1 MVQGHILKTD
11 TLTAC
16 ELEEVTVVAT
26 TQQSLPDKTV
36 YFPTTDQKATA
47 SDGLSLLAR
56 MQIPQLSVSP
66 VTESVKTADNQ
77 NVSLFINFHHATVE
91 EVSGLN
97 PKDVRKVEYL
107 DFPVDPRFMRTP
119 HVVNF
124 ITSVHDYGGYTKLS
138 GKERFMARNGEVS
151 VYSKFINKKMEYDLI
166 ISGDYDYNPHNG
178 IESDE
183 TYHLKEQDIKKL
195 SKIDAGR
202 FHQRGLY
209 TALQANWNKNAELD
223 WRNLV
228 YYNGINIPINDNAGK
243 VYFSSLYPPENYNFH
258 ANSSNYAIGWKSEL
272 YALLG
277 KGWSLN
283 GTLDA
288 DLNHNI
294 SATDYSTSFSTI
306 INDAN
311 EKSWWLRGDI
321 QLNKSLSESISL
333 FSVMSAGGGHTN
345 IGYSGSSSALN
356 RFQQIFNGVNAGV
369 SLNLQKVSGSVDVG
383 FAFESNIIKGRKIY
397 DNYPF
402 THINIQY
409 APTSKNSLGLWLQYA
424 TLSPDAVMK
433 NPNTIQQS
441 ELLFISGNP
450 DLQCSRLISSNINYT
465 WLPGNRWQF
474 TAYVTF
480 FRILNRQIAVYTPDG
495 PDGMML
501 KKYQNDGNYSHG
513 QLGARLTARF
523 FEGELTCSF
532 APRLL
537 FYKTTGSN
545 SINYCPLTAS
555 ASMDYY
561 VGKFFFDAYWESR
574 SSYVDGETAYLRK
587 MPMALSLSA
596 GWANRGWNIQ
606 FSVVNPFRSSWTV
619 SRDMLD
625 TRWFVSSISQ
635 FGSDYHRRISVSIT
649 YTLNYGKKVNTHN
662 EMENKSG
669 ISSSILR

>member
-1 MVQGHILKTD
+1 MH
-11 TLTAC
+11 
-16 ELEEVTVVAT
+16 
-26 TQQSLPDKTV
+26 
-36 YFPTTDQKATA
+36 
-47 SDGLSLLAR
+47 
-56 MQIPQLSVSP
+56 IPQLSVSP
-66 VTESVKTADNQ
+66 VTGSIKTADNQ
-77 NVSLFINFHHATVE
+77 NVCLFINFHRATVE

-97 PKDVRKVEYL
+97 PKDVRKVEYF
-107 DFPVDPRFMRTP
+107 DFPVDPRFMRAQ

-124 ITSVHDYGGYTKLS
+124 ITRVNDYGGYTKLS
-138 GKERFMARNGEVS
+138 VKERFMVRNGEVS

-183 TYHLKEQDIKKL
+183 TYHLKEQDVRKE
-195 SKIDAGR
+195 SKI
-202 FHQRGLY
+202 
-209 TALQANWNKNAELD
+209 
-223 WRNLV
+223 
-228 YYNGINIPINDNAGK
+228 
-243 VYFSSLYPPENYNFH
+243 FSSLYPPENYNFH

-311 EKSWWLRGDI
+311 EKSWRLRGDI

-383 FAFESNIIKGRKIY
+383 FAFESNIINGRKIY

-450 DLQCSRLISSNINYT
+450 DLKCSRLISSNINYT
-465 WLPGNRWQF
+465 WLSGNRWQF
-474 TAYVTF
+474 TAYVTL

-501 KKYQNDGNYSHG
+501 KKYQNDGNYNHG

-555 ASMDYY
+555 ASINYY
-561 VGKFFFDAYWESR
+561 VGK
-574 SSYVDGETAYLRK
+574 
-587 MPMALSLSA
+587 
-596 GWANRGWNIQ
+596 
-606 FSVVNPFRSSWTV
+606 
-619 SRDMLD
+619 
-625 TRWFVSSISQ
+625 SSI
-635 FGSDYHRRISVSIT
+635 
-649 YTLNYGKKVNTHN
+649 
-662 EMENKSG
+662 
-669 ISSSILR
+669 